1 MVLQLYCSPR
11 QKNEK
16 PAHFGF
22 WQEFKIR
29 WLFCDG
35 KRDGGAGKRSLEN
48 VRWLFSSYLFILAG
62 PLTATTNKQR
72 GRRQFRKEPESQTA
86 IDPMDYMQHKWQAA
100 LQPLQVAAT
109 ITTTTETI
117 TTTTSVRGNKLA
129 ARRNVL
135 KVPRGV

>member
-1 MVLQLYCSPR
+1 M
-11 QKNEK
+11 
-16 PAHFGF
+16 
-22 WQEFKIR
+22 
-29 WLFCDG
+29 
-35 KRDGGAGKRSLEN
+35 
-48 VRWLFSSYLFILAG
+48 RWLFSNYLFILAG